1 MKKKSIIIWSVITL
15 LTVMAVLEIFSLHPH
30 ISVGR
35 HGVVWTSLRNIGH
48 FGSRNLTADG
58 TKYDVLWLGPVMILT
73 SV

>member
-1 MKKKSIIIWSVITL
+1 MKKKRIIIWSVITL

-35 HGVVWTSLRNIGH
+35 HRVGWTSLRNIGH
-48 FGSRNLTADG
+48 FGSHNLTTDG
-58 TKYDVLWLGPVMILT
+58 AKYNIFWLGPVVIIT